1 MTEQRSSALMC
12 EALRLAKIEVK
23 HRLRDQGFRLKD
35 YEARELTELAEV
47 WLKFHKA
54 ELIGQATIGLL
65 CTNIRNDAQKQ
76 KAHSTGLSVVHK
88 SRTKVE
94 AER

>member
-1 MTEQRSSALMC
+1 MVMV
-12 EALRLAKIEVK
+12 EAMRLAKLAVK
-23 HRLRDQGFRLKD
+23 DRLRAEGLRLKD
-35 YEARELTELAEV
+35 YEAKELTEFA
-47 WLKFHKA
+47 WLWFLDHRA

-65 CTNIRNDAQKQ
+65 FSNIKTSAQKQ
-76 KAHSTGLSVVHK
+76 KARSTGLSVVHK